1 MANVKKS
8 IIGSLQGS
16 LSNIVFR
23 ERNGKVVAYT
33 KPSKQRISKSEAA
46 VKARNKFGLTVAFA
60 KEINSNEILAKIWVQ
75 LKVKATNSYQKII
88 KINSKLT
95 DSNSLSLKN
104 KITPDGLPF
113 KGFSAE
119 YKSNV
124 IKMTLNFENTS
135 GNLLKSEKLFC
146 MVYVW
151 KENSKPTKLKYD
163 IDYRIR
169 LFEFNLKPPTQ
180 FKEQSFEC
188 DIKSIKENSFDN
200 GIIYIALA
208 GSYKSKL
215 ICSSTISKR
224 FI

>member
-1 MANVKKS
+1 MATLRKS
-8 IIGSLQGS
+8 IIGTLKGS

-46 VKARNKFGLTVAFA
+46 VKARNKFGLTVVFA
-60 KEINSNEILAKIWVQ
+60 REINSNETLAKIWEQ

-104 KITPDGLPF
+104 KITPDGLSF

-119 YKSNV
+119 YKSSV
-124 IKMTLNFENTS
+124 IKMNLNFENTS
-135 GNLLKSEKLFC
+135 GDLLKSEKLFC
-146 MVYVW
+146 IVYIW
-151 KENSKPTKLKYD
+151 NENSKPTKLKAD
-163 IDYRIR
+163 VDYRIK
-169 LFEFNLKPPTQ
+169 LFEFNLRPPIQ
-180 FKEQSFEC
+180 FKEQYFEC
-188 DIKSIKENSFDN
+188 DIKSIRGNSFDN

-208 GSYKSKL
+208 SSYRSKL
-215 ICSSTISKR
+215 FWSSTISKK

>member
-1 MANVKKS
+1 MAITRKS
-8 IIGSLQGS
+8 IIGTLKGS

-23 ERNGKVVAYT
+23 ERNGKVVAYI
-33 KPSKQRISKSEAA
+33 KPAKQRISKSEAA
-46 VKARNKFGLTVAFA
+46 VKARNKFGLTVVFA
-60 KEINSNEILAKIWVQ
+60 KEINSNETLAKIWEQ
-75 LKVKATNSYQKII
+75 LRVKATNTYQKII
-88 KINSKLT
+88 KVNSKLT
-95 DSNSLSLKN
+95 DSKSLSIKN

-119 YKSNV
+119 YKSDV

-135 GNLLKSEKLFC
+135 GDLLKAEKLFC

-151 KENSKPTKLKYD
+151 KDNSKPTKLKTNV
-163 IDYRIR
+163 DYRIK
-169 LFEFNLKPPTQ
+169 LFEFNLKPPIQ

-188 DIKSIKENSFDN
+188 DIKSIRGNSFDN

-208 GSYKSKL
+208 GSIRNK
-215 ICSSTISKR
+215 IIWSSTISKK

>member
-1 MANVKKS
+1 MAIIRKS
-8 IIGSLQGS
+8 IIGTLKGS

-23 ERNGKVVAYT
+23 ERNGKIVAYT
-33 KPSKQRISKSEAA
+33 KPTKQRISKSEAA
-46 VKARNKFGLTVAFA
+46 VKARNKFGLTVVFA
-60 KEINSNEILAKIWVQ
+60 REINSNETLAKIWEK
-75 LKVKATNSYQKII
+75 LRVKATNSYQKII

-104 KITPDGLPF
+104 KITPDGLTF

-119 YKSNV
+119 NKSNV

-135 GNLLKSEKLFC
+135 GDLLKSEKLFC

-151 KENSKPTKLKYD
+151 KENSKSTKLKTNF
-163 IDYRIR
+163 DYRIK

-188 DIKSIKENSFDN
+188 NIKSFIRNSFDN

-208 GSYKSKL
+208 GSTRNK
-215 ICSSTISKR
+215 IFWSSTISKK